1 LKETFIKPKY
11 DSGGFAGIPNRIK
24 DAFASKKYD
33 AVVLLFVDAFGW
45 RFFERFQEAP
55 FIKRMEKQGKIEKL
69 TSQFP
74 STTAAHI
81 TTLHTGLPVGV
92 TGVHEWYY
100 YEPRVDRIIAPLL
113 FSFAG
118 TKERDS
124 LKTRKVNPAE
134 LYPKGTLYPELKK
147 MGVDSFNFG
156 LRDYTPSTYGDVV
169 MAGSEM
175 RSFKT
180 LSEAL
185 VNMSLLLEEQKNP
198 AYIQLY
204 FDKIDSLAHEYG
216 PAAPQTEAEIE
227 TFLLMLEYYFE
238 RIFKGKKKILFMMT
252 ADHGMC
258 EIDPKTTV
266 YLNTNPNFG
275 GFQRFLKK
283 NRKGHLLVPA
293 GSPRDMFLYIKD
305 DMLDEVQSFLSK
317 RLEGKAD
324 IVKVESLITDGYFGD
339 EISARFRERV
349 ANLVILPYQYESVWW
364 YEKDKYEQKFY
375 GHHGGLT
382 PQEMEIPLYSCEIG

>member
-1 LKETFIKPKY
+1 MNDTFIKPRY

-33 AVVLLFVDAFGW
+33 AVVLLFIDAFGW
-45 RFFERFQEAP
+45 RFYERFQDAA
-55 FIKRMEKQGKIEKL
+55 FIKRIAKHGKIEKL

-74 STTAAHI
+74 STTAAHV

-92 TGVHEWYY
+92 TGVHEWFY
-100 YEPRVDRIIAPLL
+100 YEPKVDRIIAPLL
-113 FSFAG
+113 FSVAG
-118 TKERDS
+118 TKGRDTLS
-124 LKTRKVNPAE
+124 VKNVKAAE
-134 LYPKGTLYPELKK
+134 LYPKGIFYPELKK

-156 LRDYTPSTYGDVV
+156 LRDYTPSTYGNVV

-180 LSEAL
+180 LSEAF
-185 VNMSLLLEEQKNP
+185 VNMGMLLKEQKNP
-198 AYIQLY
+198 TYIQLY

-216 PAAPQTEAEIE
+216 PNGAQTEAEIE
-227 TFLLMLEYYFE
+227 TFLLMMEHYFE
-238 RIFKGKKKILFMMT
+238 RTFKGKKRILFMMT

-258 EIDPKTTV
+258 EVDPKTTV
-266 YLNTNPNFG
+266 FLNTNSNFE

-283 NRKGHLLVPA
+283 NRRGHLLVPA
-293 GSPRDMFLYIKD
+293 GSPRDMFLAR
-305 DMLDEVQSFLSK
+305 

-324 IVKVESLITDGYFGD
+324 VVKTDALITAGYFGN
-339 EISARFRERV
+339 EISSRFRERV
-349 ANLVILPYQYESVWW
+349 ANLVILSYRYESVWW
-364 YEKDKYEQKFY
+364 YEKDKYDQKYY

-382 PQEMEIPLYSCEIG
+382 PQEMETILYSYESG